1 MISRIWSWINKRW
14 PLSTVIGWSFEEEIE
29 GGSSFMYTFGSALLA
44 VFLLQVATGIIQLF
58 FYVPYVESAYNSVSF
73 LRTQVPFGW
82 LVNQIHRNGADVMVV
97 LVALHLARVYI
108 FGAYKQPR
116 ELTWLIGVGL
126 LITVMALTFT
136 GGPLSWDQKG
146 YWEAEVGSNI
156 PGSIPIIGSEIS
168 RLMRGGGSMGQLT
181 LSRLF
186 GVHVGIL
193 PLLLASLIILHL
205 IAFRKF
211 GAVGTWDAS
220 RRKASE
226 PFWPYQV
233 FKDTVIAIFVILVI
247 VTLSVFTP
255 KPFYGPADPLDSSF
269 TPKPEWNFLFLYQA
283 LKYFHGTLEP
293 VGVVGVPSF
302 FIIFMLLL
310 PFIDRHPER
319 NPARRPVAIICG
331 ILFASLIITL
341 TIIGYLSKPGAT
353 LPSTPPKKQRTFI
366 VPERVKKGKQI
377 YHSAG
382 CGSCHRV
389 NDKGGTIGPDLSNQG
404 QRGRSREWLTVQIRD
419 PKVHVPDSTMPA
431 ITSLSDQQMNE
442 LVDYLLSLKGEP
454 SGARAESPQI
464 DKGKA
469 LFHSEGCIGCHKING
484 DGGSIGP
491 NLANEGIKG
500 RNRQWLKTQIR
511 NPKSHFPS
519 SVMPSFSALSD
530 QQVNYLVDFLQS
542 LGTDGDQFSAQGN
555 STSKDAPSSSGSSL
569 SKKTPST
576 SAISS
581 SSGIQQY
588 PEEARTAPKGRP
600 GQAAYVIGNANHGKD
615 IFELKCS
622 SCHGPLGT
630 DKVPNPGSDDG
641 FVPALNPI
649 DLDLLKK
656 DPQTFAKNIDTFI
669 QHGSVPSG
677 PNPQFHMLAFG
688 DDHTLTQ
695 QQIANVEAYIMHLN
709 GVNRAQLINPGIQPV
724 RFFAIVVP
732 MVIVI
737 LLLLGGIYKC
747 LPQGK

>member
-14 PLSTVIGWSFEEEIE
+14 PLSTVIRWSLEEEIE

-58 FYVPYVESAYNSVSF
+58 FYVPYVENAYNSVSF

-82 LVNQIHRNGADVMVV
+82 LVNQVHRNGADVMVV
-97 LVALHLARVYI
+97 LAALHLTRVYI

-136 GGPLSWDQKG
+136 GGPLPWDQKG

-156 PGSIPIIGSEIS
+156 PGSIPVIGSEIS

-193 PLLLASLIILHL
+193 PLLLAGLIILHL
-205 IAFRKF
+205 IAFRRF

-220 RRKASE
+220 RRKTSE

-247 VTLSVFTP
+247 VTLSVFAP

-283 LKYFHGTLEP
+283 LKYFHGALEP
-293 VGVVGVPSF
+293 VGVVGVPGF
-302 FIIFMLLL
+302 FVTLLLIL
-310 PFIDRHPER
+310 PFIDRTPER

-331 ILFASLIITL
+331 ILFASLITTL
-341 TIIGYLSKPGAT
+341 TIIGYLSKPGAA
-353 LPSTPPKKQRTFI
+353 PPAPPPRKQITVI
-366 VPERVKKGKQI
+366 VSETVKKGEKI
-377 YHSAG
+377 YQSAG

-389 NDKGGTIGPDLSNQG
+389 NGEGGTIGPDLSNQG

-431 ITSLSDQQMNE
+431 ITSLSDQQMTE
-442 LVDYLLSLKGEP
+442 LVDYLLSLKTGP
-454 SGARAESPQI
+454 SVAGAESAQV

-469 LFHSEGCIGCHKING
+469 LFHSEGCFGCHTING
-484 DGGSIGP
+484 AGGSIGP
-491 NLANEGIKG
+491 NLSDEGTKG
-500 RNRQWLKTQIR
+500 RSRQWLKTQIR
-511 NPKSHFPS
+511 NPKSHFPN

-530 QQVNYLVDFLQS
+530 QQVNYLVDFMLS
-542 LGTDGDQFSAQGN
+542 LGTGGDQSSAQGN
-555 STSKDAPSSSGSSL
+555 STAKDPPLSSGSSS

-576 SAISS
+576 SAGSS
-581 SSGIQQY
+581 SSGLQQY
-588 PEEARTAPKGRP
+588 PEAAGTAQKGRP
-600 GQAAYVIGNANHGKD
+600 GQAAYMIGNAKHGGD
-615 IFELKCS
+615 IFKQKCA
-622 SCHGPLGT
+622 SCHGPRGT

-649 DLDLLKK
+649 DQDLINK
-656 DPQTFAKNIDTFI
+656 DPQTFAINIDTFI

-695 QQIANVEAYIMHLN
+695 QQIANLEAYIMHLN
-709 GVNRAQLINPGIQPV
+709 VVNRAQLINPGMNPV
-724 RFFAIVVP
+724 RFFIIVVP
-732 MVIVI
+732 AVIVI
-737 LLLLGGIYKC
+737 LLLLGGVYKC

>member
-14 PLSTVIGWSFEEEIE
+14 PLSTVIDWSLEEEIE
-29 GGSSFMYTFGSALLA
+29 GGSSLMYTFGSALLA
-44 VFLLQVATGIIQLF
+44 VFILQVATGIIQLF
-58 FYVPYVESAYNSVSF
+58 FYVPYVENAYNSVSF

-82 LVNQIHRNGADVMVV
+82 LVNQVHRNGADVMVV
-97 LVALHLARVYI
+97 LVALHLTRVYI

-136 GGPLSWDQKG
+136 GGPLPWDQKG

-156 PGSIPIIGSEIS
+156 PGSIPVIGSEIS

-205 IAFRKF
+205 IAFRRF

-220 RRKASE
+220 RRKTSE

-247 VTLSVFTP
+247 VTLSVFAQ

-283 LKYFHGTLEP
+283 LKYFHGALEP
-293 VGVVGVPSF
+293 VGVVGVPAF
-302 FIIFMLLL
+302 FVTFLVLL
-310 PFIDRHPER
+310 PFIDRRSER
-319 NPARRPVAIICG
+319 NPAKRPVAMACG
-331 ILFASLIITL
+331 FIFAAIITAL
-341 TIIGYLSKPGAT
+341 TLIGYYSKPGAA
-353 LPSTPPKKQRTFI
+353 PPAPPPRKQITVI
-366 VPERVKKGKQI
+366 VSETVKKGEKI
-377 YHSAG
+377 YQSAG

-389 NDKGGTIGPDLSNQG
+389 NGEGGTIGPDLSNQG

-442 LVDYLLSLKGEP
+442 LADYLLSLKTGP
-454 SGARAESPQI
+454 SVAGAESAQV

-469 LFHSEGCIGCHKING
+469 LFHSEGCFGCHTING
-484 DGGSIGP
+484 AGGSIGP
-491 NLANEGIKG
+491 NLSDEGTKG
-500 RNRQWLKTQIR
+500 RSRQWIETQIR
-511 NPKSHFPS
+511 NPKSHFPN

-530 QQVNYLVDFLQS
+530 QQVNYLVDFMLS
-542 LGTDGDQFSAQGN
+542 LGTGGDQSSAQGN
-555 STSKDAPSSSGSSL
+555 SAAKDPPLSFGSSS

-576 SAISS
+576 SAGSS
-581 SSGIQQY
+581 SSGLQQY
-588 PEEARTAPKGRP
+588 PEAAGIAPKGRP
-600 GQAAYVIGNANHGKD
+600 GQAAYMIGNAKHGGD
-615 IFELKCS
+615 IFKQKCA
-622 SCHGPLGT
+622 SCHGPRGT

-649 DLDLLKK
+649 DQDLINK
-656 DPQTFAKNIDTFI
+656 DPQTFAINIGTFI

-695 QQIANVEAYIMHLN
+695 QQIANLEAYIMHLN
-709 GVNRAQLINPGIQPV
+709 GVNRAQLINPGMKPV
-724 RFFAIVVP
+724 RFFIIVVP
-732 MVIVI
+732 AVIVL
-737 LLLLGGIYKC
+737 LLLLGGVYKC